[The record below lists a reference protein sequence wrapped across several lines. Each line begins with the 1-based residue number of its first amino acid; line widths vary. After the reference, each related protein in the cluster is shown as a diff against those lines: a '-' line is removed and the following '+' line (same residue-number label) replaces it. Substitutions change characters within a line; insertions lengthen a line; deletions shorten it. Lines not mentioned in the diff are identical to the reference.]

1 MNERSIF
8 KKNFFF
14 KTLIFSLL
22 IQSNLLAKEI
32 KLSSLTE
39 MKEVQ
44 KEVEIPEEILSV
56 YEEKKEEVLSF
67 ISGEYRKITNNRNS
81 YNSISTTPKPPMIPP
96 VEPPITPEPP
106 IPTNFVVIWENG
118 QEILNTK
125 EYFLETDLIT
135 DGNNHGLRAI
145 EEGTVATNNATITL
159 SPTKSISKNIL
170 QEDAIQNPEYK
181 NHTFGGIA
189 HLNSKVINGNTGII
203 NLTNNSQGGL
213 YAGEN
218 SFVENNGII
227 QGDGDIAI
235 VAGENN
241 STAINNNIIQGA
253 IQVGMISASNTSTV
267 INKGEISIDGL
278 TAIKAAGDD
287 VSITNDGIISGN
299 VIYGIEAN
307 GSNSTGINNG
317 IINSVL
323 KDKDS
328 ASMMAL
334 NGATVINNGIISND
348 GVSPIIYNSAG
359 MKANGINTTAINE
372 KNARIEGGYYGMSAV
387 NSATID
393 NKGVIANQFRGM
405 LVDGVNSTGINNGS
419 IENKDN
425 VAIHIINGGLG
436 INNKFINNSRKM
448 NAIYA
453 VGNGSSGINSK
464 TGIIANGKNAM
475 TAASGAEVLNL
486 GTLENTG
493 TNGMYST
500 GTGSTSINR
509 GNINNKYA
517 GSGASHGMVSLDG
530 GLSINEGKINVLVG
544 TGLRADG
551 VGSKV
556 VNSTGGTISNQSN
569 GALMSIVNSS
579 EGINEGILVNSSSLN
594 LVEVDG
600 NNSIFYNN
608 GTITVLDN
616 QTGIIAQNDA
626 KAVNTGTIDI
636 NGDNSTGMKARANG
650 QVLNKGTINLKGNN
664 GTGIYATGAG
674 STVENK
680 GTINLSNSIVNG
692 NNQEVD
698 IKGNNSIVLE
708 NGATFINSGI
718 LSAEGNLNID
728 SITGGKFEVSTGG
741 TIEADSIT
749 GDIYTSG
756 ALTMGNYSNEYS
768 TYKMLKTNKI
778 DGNIISNSA
787 MFDAKITEKDSN
799 GFYDVILN
807 RKSFEEI
814 TNNKIL
820 GNYLEQNYSDNSNSK
835 KLNLY
840 DAYKLLSTN
849 KELNIAID
857 NTFGTRIY
865 PNIQK
870 QTYDIIKFTNN
881 KIENNVFDTPA
892 TTNMRY
898 IAGYD
903 YSVFDIDSSDSLE
916 GYITKLSGIYLGMDK
931 KVSST
936 YRMGGLF
943 NLTENHTNFTHT
955 AKRED
960 KTYQG
965 TLFSIYEKDSLK
977 VINTIF
983 TGTNRGDLKRNY
995 SFSTINEN
1003 LKGKLKNN
1011 YFGLNNSIEKKIE
1024 FENDYF
1030 LKPKVS
1036 LNYISLN
1043 QKEINESGDYG
1054 IKIDSLNSNSL
1065 EGKVELEFGKK
1076 FNFENGA
1083 YLELKPIIAYS
1094 YEMLSPYKDIDASIS
1109 TLSEDNYR
1117 IDAYNAKRG
1126 NVEFGVKV
1134 EFGKSE
1140 FKSYI
1145 EYLNVQNE
1153 AKNMHITSAGLKYSW

>member
-1 MNERSIF
+1 MNDRNIF
-8 KKNFFF
+8 KKIFFF
-14 KTLIFSLL
+14 KTLVFSLL
-22 IQSNLLAKEI
+22 IQSNSLAKEV
-32 KLSSLTE
+32 KLSALTE

-44 KEVEIPEEILSV
+44 KEVEIPEEIPST

-67 ISGEYRKITNNRNS
+67 VSGEYRKITNNRSNYIPRS
-81 YNSISTTPKPPMIPP
+81 VNPP
-96 VEPPITPEPP
+96 VEPPIEPPINPEPP

-125 EYFLETDLIT
+125 EYSLETDLIT

-227 QGDGDIAI
+227 QGNGDIAI
-235 VAGENN
+235 IAGENN
-241 STAINNNIIQGA
+241 STAINNNIIQGK

-278 TAIKAAGDD
+278 TAIKADGND
-287 VSITNDGIISGN
+287 VSATNDGTISGN
-299 VIYGIEAN
+299 IVYGIEAN
-307 GSNSTGINNG
+307 GNNSTGINNG
-317 IINSVL
+317 VIDSVL
-323 KDKDS
+323 KDKNS

-334 NGATVINNGIISND
+334 NGATVVNNGIISND
-348 GVSPIIYNSAG
+348 GISPIISNSAG

-387 NSATID
+387 NSATVN
-393 NKGVIANQFRGM
+393 NKGVIVNQFRGM
-405 LVDGVNSTGINNGS
+405 LVDGVNSIGINNGS
-419 IENKDN
+419 IENKGN
-425 VAIHIINGGLG
+425 VAIHVINGGLG
-436 INNKFINNSRKM
+436 INNKLINNSGKM

-453 VGNGSSGINSK
+453 VGSGSMGINSE
-464 TGIIANGKNAM
+464 TGIITNGKNAM
-475 TAASGAEVLNL
+475 TAATGGEVLNL
-486 GTLENTG
+486 GILENTG
-493 TNGMYST
+493 TNGMYSS
-500 GTGSTSINR
+500 GTGSTSTNK

-517 GSGASHGMVSLDG
+517 GSGTSHGMLSLDG

-556 VNSTGGTISNQSN
+556 VNSMVGTISNQST

-579 EGINEGILVNSSSLN
+579 EGINEGTLVNSSSSN

-600 NNSIFYNN
+600 NTSTFYNN

-616 QTGIIAQNDA
+616 QTGIIAQNNA
-626 KAVNTGTIDI
+626 KAINTGTIDI

-650 QVLNKGTINLKGNN
+650 QVLNTGTINLNGNN

-708 NGATFINSGI
+708 NGATFINSGM

-728 SITGGKFEVSTGG
+728 SITGGKFEISTGG

-820 GNYLEQNYSDNSNSK
+820 GNYLEQNYNDNSNSK

-849 KELNIAID
+849 KELNIAVD

-881 KIENNVFDTPA
+881 KIENNIFDTPA

-1076 FNFENGA
+1076 FNFENGT